1 MNFFLLKDNITF
13 LKFNFPQVVFFRKL
27 RKARN
32 GDIFATKSPTGK
44 NICTAVGK
52 KIASF
57 LNLPNPDCYTGHC
70 WRGTAATILADE
82 GLSVQ
87 QIKRK
92 NIKFFLN
99 LKAFINCNFN
109 SGVTG
114 HKSDTAV
121 QVYVDNSSSS
131 KSTAAAS
138 IAISGIS
145 SSTFIS
151 ETNMDN
157 LTLMKRPRF
166 ANQGQQQ
173 SSTYNIN
180 ITVGAN
186 ANCAGLSMFG
196 SP

>member
-1 MNFFLLKDNITF
+1 M
-13 LKFNFPQVVFFRKL
+13 
-27 RKARN
+27 
-32 GDIFATKSPTGK
+32 
-44 NICTAVGK
+44 
-52 KIASF
+52 
-57 LNLPNPDCYTGHC
+57 PNPDCYTGHC

-82 GLSVQ
+82 GLSVL

-92 NIKFFLN
+92 TIKFFLN

-109 SGVTG
+109 LGVTG

-121 QVYVDNSSSS
+121 QVYVDNSSSA

-138 IAISGIS
+138 MAISGIS

-157 LTLMKRPRF
+157 LTFTKRPRF

-173 SSTYNIN
+173 GSTYNIN